1 MATTMQRSGEAAGG
15 MDRADN
21 NGRTRQRGRGD
32 ETIEHKEDAGE
43 ALNDGRKAE
52 GLEGRR

>member
-1 MATTMQRSGEAAGG
+1 MTTTMQRNGEAAGG

-21 NGRTRQRGRGD
+21 NDRTRQRGRGD

-52 GLEGRR
+52 RLEGRR